1 MTIEVPVRFGDT
13 RNCVGLSITGDR
25 EAEEDESFQVLIEEL
40 GVSTTVTIMD
50 DGKLKSVS
58 YLRVII
64 DWKFSLHN

>member
-50 DGKLKSVS
+50 DGKSHVHIVS
-58 YLRVII
+58 TVPP
-64 DWKFSLHN
+64 SSAH